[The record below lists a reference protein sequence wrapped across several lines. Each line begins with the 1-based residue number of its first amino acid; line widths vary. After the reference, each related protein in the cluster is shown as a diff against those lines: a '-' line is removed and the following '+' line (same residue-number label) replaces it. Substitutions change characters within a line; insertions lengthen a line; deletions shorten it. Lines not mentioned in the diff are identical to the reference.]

1 MFFSRPHPERE
12 ALRTLAKAAGAS
24 AAPVASR
31 AGNAYVVKFTPPPP
45 PPDSSC
51 RKPDLAEPC
60 AHLLREVTA

>member
-24 AAPVASR
+24 AAPVESR

-45 PPDSSC
+45 DSSC
-51 RKPDLAEPC
+51 PKPDLAEPC